1 MENIEAN
8 IDLLDIVSTKFCSR
22 LLVARVQGIS
32 ITKGHISVSRNFN
45 DYCFRSMTNLSL
57 ILFN

>member
-1 MENIEAN
+1 MENIKVN
-8 IDLLDIVSTKFCSR
+8 IDLLDIISTKFCSR

-32 ITKGHISVSRNFN
+32 IAKYLFHICNFN

>member
-22 LLVARVQGIS
+22 WLVARVQGIS
-32 ITKGHISVSRNFN
+32 ITKGHISVLRNFN